1 MPRQL
6 TRGAFKKKKSNFTSP
21 RSFKLSIFRSQ
32 NSSRKNLQKR
42 IEERDNKYSGIKL
55 KRAFL
60 RFHDSFGRNFKRGEA
75 IKNRQRRRDKAEGG
89 RRGCRRSKVTLGIIH
104 GVARPL
110 NDPPPLPPRFV
121 DENE

>member
-6 TRGAFKKKKSNFTSP
+6 TRGAFKKKNRILPPHVLLNYQFSVPKILP
-21 RSFKLSIFRSQ
+21 EKIY
-32 NSSRKNLQKR
+32 KKK
-42 IEERDNKYSGIKL
+42 IEERNNKYSGIKL

>member
-6 TRGAFKKKKSNFTSP
+6 TRGAFKKKNRILPPS

-42 IEERDNKYSGIKL
+42 IEERDNKYSGLKL